1 MSGQLLRQGEVY
13 RYPRPASTQPELIDG
28 LPNFYARTLTEG
40 EKMARLERGIT
51 RLAPVPD
58 GAGGRRTP
66 ATLVRSSPWKAGTA
80 ANPWHDT
87 FDPDRAVAS
96 YHGDNR
102 IDDKRGVPKH
112 LDPSASQGN
121 GYLLESFWAHE
132 SDRPLERDRGGPVL
146 LFTGVTVDG
155 RHKGN
160 VRFDGVGVVTGVSFL
175 RQTDDQSGRA
185 FRNLLFELTLLDLDP
200 EGSVLDWCWIAARR
214 TGANTAGLAP
224 IAWSRWL
231 REGNEMIDRH
241 RARSWAVVP
250 LSGP

>member
-1 MSGQLLRQGEVY
+1 M
-13 RYPRPASTQPELIDG
+13 
-28 LPNFYARTLTEG
+28 
-40 EKMARLERGIT
+40 
-51 RLAPVPD
+51 
-58 GAGGRRTP
+58 
-66 ATLVRSSPWKAGTA
+66 
-80 ANPWHDT
+80 
-87 FDPDRAVAS
+87 
-96 YHGDNR
+96 
-102 IDDKRGVPKH
+102 
-112 LDPSASQGN
+112 
-121 GYLLESFWAHE
+121 
-132 SDRPLERDRGGPVL
+132 L

>member
-1 MSGQLLRQGEVY
+1 MSEQFLRQGEVY
-13 RYPRPASTQPELIDG
+13 RYPSPASPRPESIDG

-66 ATLVRSSPWKAGTA
+66 ATLVRSSPWKAGTS

-87 FDPDRAVAS
+87 FDPDRAVAA
-96 YHGDNR
+96 YHGDNK
-102 IDDKRGVPKH
+102 IDRKLQAPRLD
-112 LDPSASQGN
+112 DPSASRGN

-146 LFTGVTVDG
+146 VFTGVTVDG

-160 VRFDGVGVVTGVSFL
+160 VRFDGIGVVTGVSFI
-175 RQTDDQSGRA
+175 RQVDDESGLP
-185 FRNLLFELTLLDLDP
+185 FRNLLFELTLLDLAA
-200 EGSVLDWCWIAARR
+200 EQGVLNWRWIAARR
-214 TGANTAGLAP
+214 TGDDTTGLAP
-224 IAWSRWL
+224 LAWSRWL
-231 REGNEMIDRH
+231 REGRGSLERH
-241 RARSWAVVP
+241 RAQAWTVEP
-250 LSGP
+250 LSAS